1 MESNKQEETYMNI
14 NPDIPISE
22 IPSLC
27 MNCHEEGITRLLLTK
42 IPFFKDVIL
51 MSFSCEKC
59 GYRSNEVQSATN
71 LADYGIKYE
80 LKITNRRDLDR
91 RIVKTEFAEIDIPA
105 CGLEIPSKTQKGKL
119 STIEGFL
126 SCARDDML
134 AAYND
139 GVYDTYDESVKKG
152 VKNTIDKLSDVLEE
166 KTLPVTLILTDPS
179 GNSFIENPY
188 APSHDVYCHES
199 HFIRTREMAEA
210 MGYSIENQIEENKNV
225 ISTQDGTKKG
235 FEVYKSQSHISAHLM
250 DMTSSIKDTEGSDAI
265 VMPEQCMTCKLMGE
279 NRVCVISIPFFK
291 ELIITCFSC
300 DHCGFKSSEVKGGG
314 GISDK
319 GTKITVKVN
328 SQKDLNR
335 DLFKSETS
343 QIVIPELEF
352 ESSMGSLGSMFTT
365 IEGLID
371 KLIQTMRDTPFTQGD
386 SSDNSEGFKAFIAK
400 LEGINGSNF
409 IPFTLIIDD
418 PISNSFIFSINHE
431 NPENDKQMIIEEYER
446 NWEQNEDLGI
456 NDMKTDNY
464 CNSDEDKKKLEEMN
478 KLD

>member
-1 MESNKQEETYMNI
+1 MESKQEETYMNI

-59 GYRSNEVQSATN
+59 GHRSNEVQSASN

-91 RIVKTEFAEIDIPA
+91 RIVKTEFAEINIPA

-126 SCARDDML
+126 STARDDML

-139 GVYDTYDESVKKG
+139 GVYDTLEDHTKKG
-152 VKNTIDKLSDVLEE
+152 IKDTIDKLTDVLDE
-166 KTLPVTLILTDPS
+166 KTLPITLILTDPS

-188 APSHDVYCHES
+188 APSQDVYCHES

-210 MGYSIENQIEENKNV
+210 MGYSMENQIEENKNV
-225 ISTQDGTKKG
+225 ICNQEGTKKG

-300 DHCGFKSSEVKGGG
+300 DNCGFKSSEVKGGG

-343 QIVIPELEF
+343 QIVIPELNF

-400 LEGINGSNF
+400 LEGINGNNF

-431 NPENDKQMIIEEYER
+431 NPDNDKQMIIEEYER

-456 NDMKTDNY
+456 NDMQTENY
-464 CNSDEDKKKLEEMN
+464 NNTEESKKKLEEMN